1 MPPCTLLQVT
11 MAFAPDGCHEQVP
24 ARGTGEIGL
33 HGAATR
39 FSIRNEEVTLRIKAS
54 PACLECKDHAA
65 TTSDGVCH
73 IKVELFT
80 LHPARSE
87 WADKSFTLC

>member
-65 TTSDGVCH
+65 TTSDGVCDVQIRLFIVRPERSTH
-73 IKVELFT
+73 AGLYFT
-80 LHPARSE
+80 LY
-87 WADKSFTLC
+87 